1 MVGCTSYNLSQPLFP
16 GQGRRG
22 IMSQPHFALRGEV
35 RGDVFAVH
43 VDGQELR
50 LDEAHTQTFAVELC
64 GLAQASD
71 RPELLVDLAN
81 VAALTTPALV
91 ALGTLRRQLLTQG
104 RRLALCNLQPVVAEV
119 LEISKLS
126 RLFPIYRAEVARRA
140 PAAPAPRWAGSAPPR
155 APPPAPP
162 HPPDPPP

>member
-1 MVGCTSYNLSQPLFP
+1 
-16 GQGRRG
+16 
-22 IMSQPHFALRGEV
+22 MSQPHFALRGEV

-81 VAALTTPALV
+81 VAALSTPALV
-91 ALGTLRRQLLTQG
+91 VLVKLRRQLLAQG

-140 PAAPAPRWAGSAPPR
+140 PAAPSPGVAGASVQDARRSAPHMPSKRAASIVSVRLGLPVPNPSGQR
-155 APPPAPP
+155 APG
-162 HPPDPPP
+162 